1 MVWPELYFVTKVI
14 VITATVLV
22 IGWGSAKSLVTNILR
37 RDTDISVPSYVYA
50 AIAFL
55 ITLSTRF
62 GTLFVWA
69 EC

>member
-69 EC
+69 ER